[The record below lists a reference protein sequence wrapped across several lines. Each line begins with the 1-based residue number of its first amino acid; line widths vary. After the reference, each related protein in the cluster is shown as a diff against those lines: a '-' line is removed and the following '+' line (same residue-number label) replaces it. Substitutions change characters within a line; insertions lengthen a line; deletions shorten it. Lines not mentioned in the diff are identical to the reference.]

1 MLLWRAP
8 VAGARLAKTATGGT
22 QCQEEKG
29 KEGVAEEGERGDVS
43 SAVLAGTH
51 EPVELRKP
59 QMAAGIDA
67 AVVNAGARPLKRNR
81 EHISAGGSPEHRQS
95 SAGCQVSRASCIGGL
110 ACISTLQALPFP
122 VAQPGEG
129 RASVKCCGHCT

>member
-1 MLLWRAP
+1 M
-8 VAGARLAKTATGGT
+8 AGARLAKTATGGT

-29 KEGVAEEGERGDVS
+29 KEGVAEEGERGAVS

-59 QMAAGIDA
+59 QMSAGIDA
-67 AVVNAGARPLKRNR
+67 AVVNAVARPLKRNR
-81 EHISAGGSPEHRQS
+81 EHISAGGSEHRHS
-95 SAGCQVSRASCIGGL
+95 SAGSQVSRASCIGGL

-122 VAQPGEG
+122 VVQPGEG